1 MFKMKG
7 QKYLGRALSRIIKG
21 KTTGPNPNRTQE
33 TPAYGVVGYLLL
45 ELFFL
50 NKKKGSGLRL
60 VLDVTG
66 PSPVTMFRAI
76 IIGSVEGGGQL

>member
-21 KTTGPNPNRTQE
+21 KTTGPNPNRTQLLTQE

-50 NKKKGSGLRL
+50 NKRKGSGLRL

-66 PSPVTMFRAI
+66 PSAKT
-76 IIGSVEGGGQL
+76 Q